1 MAREQKHHKDRAHED
16 DEHDAHLPLED
27 LAGRVADLRCNIGII
42 AVERSADVF
51 HALNADLVKLF
62 PVKRDHKQR
71 RGTVVVLRVLFKL
84 NALDAVYPA
93 QHLGKLF
100 RLRECHVGHHDLGV
114 SVCNEL
120 AVHDLQALT
129 CLRGIRQIVGQ
140 LVVDVRLAHREY
152 RQHARHGK
160 QHHKQPPLIHD
171 ERRHAFHKRFLHTP
185 APHQTASP
193 RPESL
198 CASNQNRLHKWLKKC
213 NKVVSC
219 ILFGHTCAKLT

>member
-1 MAREQKHHKDRAHED
+1 M
-16 DEHDAHLPLED
+16 
-27 LAGRVADLRCNIGII
+27 
-42 AVERSADVF
+42 
-51 HALNADLVKLF
+51 
-62 PVKRDHKQR
+62 
-71 RGTVVVLRVLFKL
+71 LRVLFKL
-84 NALDAVYPA
+84 HTLDAVYPA

-129 CLRGIRQIVGQ
+129 CLRGVRQIIGQ
-140 LVVDVRLAHREY
+140 LIVDVRLARRED

-160 QHHKQPPLIHD
+160 QHHEQPALIHD

-198 CASNQNRLHKWLKKC
+198 CASNQNRLHKRLKKS
-213 NKVVSC
+213 NKIIFC